1 MILPL
6 RLTRKMREKLQT
18 VEPYVGEILVLT
30 GGLMYAEAIANDDE
44 NAVIWMSDNIDAM
57 FADEFDCVIEEIE
70 EHEIEIIRQGFQDG
84 FEMSKKL
91 GEEIANTYDFD
102 IKGSDGV
109 GWPLSG
115 VRLVEYDETKS
126 IMIVEVD

>member
-30 GGLMYAEAIANDDE
+30 GGLMYAEAIAHDDE
-44 NAVIWMSDNIDAM
+44 NAKIWMSDNIDTM
-57 FADEFDCVIEEIE
+57 FAEEYEYVTEEIE
-70 EHEIEIIRQGFQDG
+70 DHEIDIIRQGFADG

-91 GEEIANTYDFD
+91 GEEIANTYDFS

-109 GWPLSG
+109 GWPLAG
-115 VRLVEYDETKS
+115 IRLIDFDEAKN
-126 IMIVEVD
+126 IIIVEVD